1 MLFLAQMQM
10 ISTPIVEVV
19 TFVYY
24 NLCDVLPVSFFLII
38 EINIK
43 ARVISFLGSIKLLG
57 HYNIK
62 PCVEVHIFF

>member
-10 ISTPIVEVV
+10 ISTPIVKVV

-24 NLCDVLPVSFFLII
+24 NLCDVLPVRFFLII

-43 ARVISFLGSIKLLG
+43 ARVISFLGSVKALG
-57 HYNIK
+57 TL
-62 PCVEVHIFF
+62 